1 MSQQSNVTYRV
12 HSLHVRESGQAEEVV
27 ETRRTDTKVAA
38 DDVILIRGV
47 LHRKAWVEE
56 VEK

>member
-1 MSQQSNVTYRV
+1 
-12 HSLHVRESGQAEEVV
+12 V
-27 ETRRTDTKVAA
+27 ETRRTDPKVAA